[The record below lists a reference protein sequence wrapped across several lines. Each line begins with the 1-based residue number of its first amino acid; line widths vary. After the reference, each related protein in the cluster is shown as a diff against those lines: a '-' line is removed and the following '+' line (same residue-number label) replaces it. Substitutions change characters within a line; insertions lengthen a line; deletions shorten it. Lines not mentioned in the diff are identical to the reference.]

1 VACRCGTVHTAA
13 RLEGARG
20 GPVGYGPNLQA
31 WCVYLMVV
39 HFVPV
44 QRCRQLV
51 ESLTGTAPSAG
62 FVHGMLARAAGLL
75 DEADKRIRALLTA
88 AYVVCADE
96 TPLRIGPAT
105 APAGRKKAMR
115 YLLVACTTLLTHY
128 LLGGR
133 TWTPSKRWSSPS

>member
-1 VACRCGTVHTAA
+1 
-13 RLEGARG
+13 
-20 GPVGYGPNLQA
+20 
-31 WCVYLMVV
+31 MVV

-62 FVHGMLARAAGLL
+62 FVHGMLTRAAALL

-105 APAGRKKAMR
+105 PPTGRKKAMR
-115 YLLVACTTLLTHY
+115 YLLVACTTLVTHY
-128 LLGGR
+128 LVGGR
-133 TWTPSKRWSSPS
+133 DLDTFKAMVIADGCGSTQGL